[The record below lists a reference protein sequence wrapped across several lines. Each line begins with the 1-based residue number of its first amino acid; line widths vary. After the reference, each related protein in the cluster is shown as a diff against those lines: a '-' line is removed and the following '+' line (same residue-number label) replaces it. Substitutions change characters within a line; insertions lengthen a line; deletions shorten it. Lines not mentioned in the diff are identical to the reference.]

1 MVNRKKLVLRWM
13 CHGLAVSFLAGSL
26 FPEAMATS
34 NKDSKERQALRR
46 VQVQLNEMQQQ
57 KSALEQEK
65 VSLAEQTE
73 EMKKK
78 AVSLEADAAKANA
91 RRVALDKELEGLR
104 KEKSDI
110 SDKYQD
116 AAKGLQEMTSK
127 HSEALQ
133 ALQRREL
140 EIKRYEAEVARQT
153 RQVEMC
159 EGKNSQLYQINVEL
173 MDKYQSK
180 GVFGALL
187 QAEPF
192 TQMKSVEVENLLQE
206 YRDKLDME
214 KFSVSNKTPLSPH
227 TERTQ
232 Q

>member
-1 MVNRKKLVLRWM
+1 MSNRKKRVLRWL
-13 CHGLAVSFLAGSL
+13 CHGLVVSFLAGSL
-26 FPEAMATS
+26 LPEAMAAS

-65 VSLAEQTE
+65 ASLAEQTE

-78 AVSLEADAAKANA
+78 TTSLEADAAKANV
-91 RRVALDKELEGLR
+91 RRIALDKELEGLR

-110 SDKYQD
+110 SEKYQD

-133 ALQRREL
+133 ALQRKEQ
-140 EIKRYEAEVARQT
+140 EIKRYEAEVSRQT
-153 RQVEMC
+153 RQNQMC
-159 EGKNSQLYQINVEL
+159 ETKNAKLYQVNVEQ

-192 TQMKSVEVENLLQE
+192 TQLKSVEVENLLQE
-206 YRDKLDME
+206 YRDKLDAQRVE
-214 KFSVSNKTPLSPH
+214 EAK
-227 TERTQ
+227 
-232 Q
+232 